1 MGRLKGEV
9 AIITGGGSGQGKAA
23 AQVFA
28 DEGAKVVI
36 AELNSK
42 TGAKIEKEIRS
53 KGQEAIFI
61 KTDVSDEDSVKS
73 MVGETLDEYGQIDI
87 LFNNA
92 GIGYSAKDKYTM
104 DSLLNTPL
112 SDWNSIMQ
120 INLNGTYL
128 VSKEVLPYMIEREKG
143 SIVNNS
149 SMNALIGESGADAYT
164 AAKGGIVSLTRVM
177 AKDYGKYNIR
187 VNCICPGAIETPM
200 IAPVLDVPE
209 VQEHFQKCPLGRVGQ
224 PEEIAYTALF
234 LASKEASYLTGAII
248 PVDGGWGAI

>member
-1 MGRLKGEV
+1 MRLKDEV
-9 AIITGGGSGQGKAA
+9 AIITGAGSGQGKAA
-23 AQVFA
+23 AEIFSE
-28 DEGAKVVI
+28 EGAKVVI
-36 AELNSK
+36 AEWNQD
-42 TGAKIEKEIRS
+42 TGKKVEKKIKNN
-53 KGQEAIFI
+53 GNEATFI
-61 KTDVSDEDSVKS
+61 KTDVSDEDSVKN
-73 MVGETLDEYGQIDI
+73 MVKGTIDKYGKIDI

-104 DSLLNTPL
+104 DNLLNTPL
-112 SDWNSIMQ
+112 DDWNSIMQ

-128 VSKEVLPYMIEREKG
+128 VSKYVLPHMIKNEKG

-149 SMNALIGESGADAYT
+149 SMNALVGESGADAYT

-177 AKDYGKYNIR
+177 AKDFAQYNIR

-200 IAPVLDVPE
+200 IAPVLENEAVRE
-209 VQEHFQKCPLGRVGQ
+209 EFEKCPLGRVGQ

-234 LASKEASYLTGAII
+234 LASQEASYITGTVL